1 MVNDL
6 RYVYQDLNMNK
17 VLHILL
23 KFNVKLK
30 MFVKLHVQRFQEN
43 QTLFIF
49 FTLFLFLIQGFTHFI
64 FI

>member
-43 QTLFIF
+43 QTLFF
-49 FTLFLFLIQGFTHFI
+49 FSLFFFF
-64 FI
+64 